1 MRRKPSYTSS
11 LGSDLARNL
20 NNTPKPRI
28 PIGVL
33 LFWVIFAIIMAIL
46 FMVNRERINTTIRNA
61 PFPSWFLSK
70 EQANVAAPES
80 TAASSN
86 NDASFPAISV
96 QTTPEMLTVEA
107 ASLNVSEAEPR
118 ASTIEESVPIAIQN
132 VPETAAPELPAA
144 VATSPQTLYFIQVDQ
159 NGTILRSRVTRTA
172 LYSNSPLLNAL
183 QTLIN
188 GPSSDEQGQ
197 GLISLIPEGTKIL
210 SVNIRGETAY
220 IDMSEEFQYNNY
232 GREGYAAQLHQIVWT
247 ATEFPSV
254 KNVQILIEGRRVDWL
269 SEGIWIGNPL
279 NRTSL

>member
-1 MRRKPSYTSS
+1 
-11 LGSDLARNL
+11 
-20 NNTPKPRI
+20 
-28 PIGVL
+28 
-33 LFWVIFAIIMAIL
+33 MAIL